1 MNKIAF
7 ILAAVAT
14 LALAGT
20 AQAKLDR
27 KERAAWRQTVQSQ
40 SYARPAASGVVEGRN
55 AAVRDRIDSVQ
66 GVEPYIANTIK
77 LNARSER

>member
-27 KERAAWRQTVQSQ
+27 EERAAWAQTVQSQ
-40 SYARPAASGVVEGRN
+40 FYPYPASGVVEGRN
-55 AAVRDRIDSVQ
+55 ATVRDLAGNVQ
-66 GVEPYIANTIK
+66 GVERYIANTIK
-77 LNARSER
+77 LNTRSER